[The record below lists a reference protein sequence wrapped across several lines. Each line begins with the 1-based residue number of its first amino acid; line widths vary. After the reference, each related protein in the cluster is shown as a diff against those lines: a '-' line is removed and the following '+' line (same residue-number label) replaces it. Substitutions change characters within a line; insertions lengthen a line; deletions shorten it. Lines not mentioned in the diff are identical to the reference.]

1 MGEPGRTENIPI
13 DKPTYYLHEVVSF
26 LDGVRDELIFK
37 FSSGLSN
44 TGGWG
49 GQNLL
54 DAFEE
59 RFESRTGGLVTA
71 VKIVKGEKLTIAL
84 NTDQILP
91 FYALYDLSTFDF
103 STGKI
108 TCSVCVDSAEPGN
121 KVIEA
126 DLIWFSRPGIPDDV
140 LVSKTLAKTL
150 RITDGQDI
158 IIWEATK
165 NESDV
170 DLDN

>member
-1 MGEPGRTENIPI
+1 MVEIGGQEYEFIN
-13 DKPTYYLHEVVSF
+13 KPTFYLHEATSF
-26 LDGVRDELIFK
+26 LADVRDELIVK
-37 FSSGLSN
+37 FTSGLLN
-44 TGGWG
+44 PGWS

-54 DAFEE
+54 EAFEE
-59 RFESRTGGLVTA
+59 RFESRTGGLVSA

-91 FYALYDLSTFDF
+91 FYALYDLSSFDF

-108 TCSVCVDSAEPGN
+108 TCSVCVDSAEPDN
-121 KVIEA
+121 KVVKA

-140 LVSKTLAKTL
+140 LISKTLAKTL
-150 RITDGQDI
+150 GITDGRDI

-165 NESDV
+165 DESDV
-170 DLDN
+170 DLDK